1 MKRGEK
7 QIGREG
13 GLEQL
18 AASLADNNRSEP
30 VVARSV
36 ASGNPAFTRDALD
49 CFAPLVV
56 TRTALISLDLWN
68 LGLDI
73 SGLFEPDGAA

>member
-1 MKRGEK
+1 LRGAWL
-7 QIGREG
+7 R
-13 GLEQL
+13 
-18 AASLADNNRSEP
+18 
-30 VVARSV
+30 
-36 ASGNPAFTRDALD
+36 GNPAFTRDALD

-56 TRTALISLDLWN
+56 TGTALISLDLWN